1 MAKRGSSAAVLALA
15 GRDYADLAERTLK
28 ALPEEVPVV
37 RVDFGGDSD
46 VAGLAGLVTA
56 LHVARG
62 RGEAIGVDPGRPGI
76 PEFGRKLFRL
86 APPRAAEMSNVVI
99 ERKRRAVERAR
110 GFVDMARLDQAYGV
124 SRERLEQALIKGV
137 VLDYDGTLCDARRRF
152 EAMPEEMAQAL
163 ERFIGLGLPLGVVT
177 GRGKSVGAALRATLP
192 TSVWERVRVG
202 YYNGAECVP
211 LADEDAPHA
220 REPGELTE
228 KVARVLESEDLGWKV
243 EARAAQVTVT
253 PVRRADMAKVVAE
266 VAALIG
272 GIGGMRLVTSS
283 HSVDV
288 LTPGVSK
295 TRMIDEMERA
305 FGVSGDDV
313 LRIGDRGA
321 APGNDYELLQ
331 HPLGVS
337 VDEVSA
343 DLQSCWRW
351 SPAGYLGP
359 RATLHYLSGLE
370 GTSEG
375 VRWRASLGDGSE
387 T

>member
-1 MAKRGSSAAVLALA
+1 VLALA
-15 GRDYADLAERTLK
+15 GRDYGDLAERTLK

-37 RVDFGGDSD
+37 RVNFGGDSD
-46 VAGLAGLVTA
+46 VSGLAGLVTA

-86 APPRAAEMSNVVI
+86 APPRAVKMGDVVLK
-99 ERKRRAVERAR
+99 RKRRAVERAR
-110 GFVDMARLDQAYGV
+110 GCVDMARVNQAYRA
-124 SRERLEQALIKGV
+124 SRERLERAVIKGV

-152 EAMPEEMAQAL
+152 EAMPDEMARAL
-163 ERFIGLGLPLGVVT
+163 ERLIGLGLSLGVVT
-177 GRGKSVGAALRATLP
+177 GRGKSVGAALRGALP
-192 TSVWERVRVG
+192 KGVWERVHVG
-202 YYNGAECVP
+202 YYNGAECAP

-220 REPGELTE
+220 REAGELTAN
-228 KVARVLESEDLGWKV
+228 VARVLESGGLGWKV

-253 PVRRADMAKVVAE
+253 PVRRADMANVVAE

-295 TRMIDEMERA
+295 TRMIDEMERVL
-305 FGVSGDDV
+305 GVSGDEV

-321 APGNDYELLQ
+321 SPGNDYELLH

-351 SPAGYLGP
+351 APAGYLGP
-359 RATLHYLSGLE
+359 RATLHYLNGLQ

-375 VRWRASLGDGSE
+375 VRWRASLGDGDGSE